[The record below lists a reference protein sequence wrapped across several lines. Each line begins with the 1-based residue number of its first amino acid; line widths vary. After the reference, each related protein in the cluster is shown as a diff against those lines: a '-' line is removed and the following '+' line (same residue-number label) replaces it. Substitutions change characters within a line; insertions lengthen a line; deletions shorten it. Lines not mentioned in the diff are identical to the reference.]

1 MLQNELAGIPFYG
14 DEDEDGEL
22 ILFEDPAEEPDE
34 LSEEAIDYLA
44 SALRHG
50 EQINQ
55 LSGLHSTRFDELVQ
69 LGEVELTKGNYFDAQ
84 RRFNQALQFVPGHPL
99 ATAGLGHAKIGAGL
113 YLSAGYVLQ
122 SLLSFQPEMI
132 DVTYGEG
139 LLPSRIEL
147 VRAAVT
153 VQNRLDVERDAG
165 TYAFLLAYLGHQLH
179 DQDMVEQGLRVL
191 EMYTDSNDPITP
203 LLRKIWLEQA
213 FTPELQG
220 E

>member
-1 MLQNELAGIPFYG
+1 
-14 DEDEDGEL
+14 
-22 ILFEDPAEEPDE
+22 
-34 LSEEAIDYLA
+34 
-44 SALRHG
+44 
-50 EQINQ
+50 
-55 LSGLHSTRFDELVQ
+55 
-69 LGEVELTKGNYFDAQ
+69 
-84 RRFNQALQFVPGHPL
+84 
-99 ATAGLGHAKIGAGL
+99 
-113 YLSAGYVLQ
+113 
-122 SLLSFQPEMI
+122 MI